1 MKLFIF
7 TFFLIYLYSN
17 YISCQDILVD
27 NSNGLRYSNKYNY
40 LLNNSKTTKFRIR
53 ILDTQNSSIPSIK
66 TIENTVED
74 HASNLWNSLST
85 GAKVGII
92 IGVITASIF
101 IIIGILHCLCFFKL
115 CCCKCCI
122 K

>member
-53 ILDTQNSSIPSIK
+53 ILDTQNSSFFYC
-66 TIENTVED
+66 
-74 HASNLWNSLST
+74 NSCPT
-85 GAKVGII
+85 YGK
-92 IGVITASIF
+92 
-101 IIIGILHCLCFFKL
+101 KD
-115 CCCKCCI
+115 
-122 K
+122 